1 MGPLAALAMPP
12 GRVDASAAGDRGGGE
27 PTLDDLIVEV
37 WEGLAAHAA
46 VPCPVCAG
54 GTLRAVYGA
63 HARPVK
69 GICGACGSEL
79 S

>member
-1 MGPLAALAMPP
+1 MTAVAALAMPS
-12 GRVDASAAGDRGGGE
+12 GDFGASAAGDRRGGE
-27 PTLDDLIVEV
+27 PTLDDLIVAA
-37 WEGLAAHAA
+37 WEGLAADA
-46 VPCPVCAG
+46 VVRCPVCAS

-69 GICGACGSEL
+69 GRCRACGTEL

>member
-1 MGPLAALAMPP
+1 MSPVAALAMPSD
-12 GRVDASAAGDRGGGE
+12 GADASLAGGRGGGE

-37 WEGLAAHAA
+37 WEGLAADAA
-46 VPCPVCAG
+46 APCPVCAG
-54 GTLRAVYGA
+54 GTLHAVYGA

-69 GICGACGSEL
+69 GRCRACGAEL